1 MKRLC
6 FDWKIKSSSVD
17 QQGQYSRWN
26 CSLIYGVEDNSNED
40 TDKLALNIMNDYL
53 KIDLKEV
60 AVDCAHRIRD
70 QKKKRKNTRPIIA
83 KFVSYYDR
91 QEGKKEN
98 I

>member
-1 MKRLC
+1 M
-6 FDWKIKSSSVD
+6 
-17 QQGQYSRWN
+17 
-26 CSLIYGVEDNSNED
+26 EDNSNED
-40 TDKLALNIMNDYL
+40 TDKLALNITNDYL

-60 AVDCAHRIRD
+60 AVDCAHRISD
-70 QKKKRKNTRPIIA
+70 QKMKRKNTRPIIA

>member
-1 MKRLC
+1 MC

-26 CSLIYGVEDNSNED
+26 CSLIYGVEVNSNED
-40 TDKLALNIMNDYL
+40 TDKLTLNIMNDYL

-60 AVDCAHRIRD
+60 AVDCAHCIGD
-70 QKKKRKNTRPIIA
+70 QKKKRKNTRSIIA

>member
-1 MKRLC
+1 ME
-6 FDWKIKSSSVD
+6 
-17 QQGQYSRWN
+17 
-26 CSLIYGVEDNSNED
+26 EDSNED
-40 TDKLALNIMNDYL
+40 TDKLILNIMNDYL

-60 AVDCAHRIRD
+60 AVDCAHRIGD

>member
-1 MKRLC
+1 MC

-40 TDKLALNIMNDYL
+40 TDELALNITNDYL

>member
-1 MKRLC
+1 MC

-40 TDKLALNIMNDYL
+40 TDKLALNITNDYL

>member
-1 MKRLC
+1 M
-6 FDWKIKSSSVD
+6 
-17 QQGQYSRWN
+17 
-26 CSLIYGVEDNSNED
+26 EDNSNED
-40 TDKLALNIMNDYL
+40 TDELALNITNDYL